1 MVEWLAGNR
10 IRGTSTERTTT
21 SGFSPISAVSGGWK
35 ELDRATLTS
44 GAASTID
51 VSSIPDKRYYMV
63 LLDFPRSGTSQCG
76 LTFNNVSTGTEYS
89 RRYNYNYGSDSAPS
103 GEAYMDFTGNGSSTN
118 NFAVFFI
125 ANKTDAEK
133 LVIMYGNEGGS
144 TGSGNMGDARNQIG
158 KWNNVSSAINR
169 ITAIVS
175 ANNYAQGAEMVVL
188 GYDPDD
194 THTDNFWEELASGD
208 QTSVT
213 SSSTGTITAKKYLW
227 IQAYLDPST
236 TTRLD
241 INFNNVTSGTEYGR
255 KGSSNSGTTYNSPSQ
270 NQLAVAGTDGTEKF
284 VNMFFLNKSGSE
296 KLGISYAVN
305 QNSAGA
311 GNSPARQENILKWA
325 ETTNQITEIDFVQG
339 DGASMDRIIYKVWG
353 SN

>member
-1 MVEWLAGNR
+1 MTVTYHSGER
-10 IRGTSTERTTT
+10 IQGTQADFDGT
-21 SGFSPISAVSGGWK
+21 PAVAGGWK
-35 ELDRATLTS
+35 ELDRTTLNS

-76 LTFNNVSTGTEYS
+76 LKFNNVSTGSEYS
-89 RRYNYNYGSDSAPS
+89 RRYNYNYGSDSAPN

-133 LVIMYGNEGGS
+133 LVIMYGHEQG
-144 TGSGNMGDARNQIG
+144 TSGDTAIGDARNQIG

-194 THTDNFWEELASGD
+194 THTDNFWELLDDSSWSSGD
-208 QTSVT
+208 NWTS
-213 SSSTGTITAKKYLW
+213 GTFTAKKYLW
-227 IQAYLDPST
+227 VQIYD
-236 TTRLD
+236 
-241 INFNNVTSGTEYGR
+241 
-255 KGSSNSGTTYNSPSQ
+255 K
-270 NQLAVAGTDGTEKF
+270 AG
-284 VNMFFLNKSGSE
+284 SGSTYVRFNGSNATDYCNRYSINGGASTITDQPESYLGAMDNFSFHNLFILNNASKE
-296 KLGISYAVN
+296 KLFVHNRASVSSANNTAIAPTRMESIGKWANTSNAITSISVLT
-305 QNSAGA
+305 AGGGNLTA
-311 GNSPARQENILKWA
+311 GN
-325 ETTNQITEIDFVQG
+325 
-339 DGASMDRIIYKVWG
+339 MKVWG